1 MFFKDDLELYRTIGQ
16 NIKFYREKAHLTQQE
31 LAEATKLSL
40 SYISK
45 IEASGC
51 NKSMSISALNQI
63 ANALKIE
70 INNFFGE
77 VSFYESNN

>member
-1 MFFKDDLELYRTIGQ
+1 MFFKDDFEIYRTIGQ

-31 LAEATKLSL
+31 LAEAAKLSL

-45 IEASGC
+45 IEANGC

-63 ANALKIE
+63 ANALIIE
-70 INNFFGE
+70 ICNFLKGKE
-77 VSFYESNN
+77 I

>member
-1 MFFKDDLELYRTIGQ
+1 MFFKDDFELYRTIGQ

-31 LAEATKLSL
+31 LAEAAKLSL

-45 IEASGC
+45 IEANGC

-63 ANALKIE
+63 ANALGIE
-70 INNFFGE
+70 INEFFKE
-77 VSFYESNN
+77 L

>member
-1 MFFKDDLELYRTIGQ
+1 MFFKDDSELYRTIGQ

-31 LAEATKLSL
+31 LAEAAKLSL

-63 ANALKIE
+63 ANALGIE
-70 INNFFGE
+70 ISEFFKE
-77 VSFYESNN
+77 L

>member
-1 MFFKDDLELYRTIGQ
+1 MFFKDDFEIYRTIGQ

-31 LAEATKLSL
+31 LAEAAKLSL

-45 IEASGC
+45 LEANGC

-70 INNFFGE
+70 ICNFLKGKE
-77 VSFYESNN
+77 I

>member
-1 MFFKDDLELYRTIGQ
+1 MFFKDDFELYRTIGQ
-16 NIKFYREKAHLTQQE
+16 NIKFYRGKAHLTQQE
-31 LAEATKLSL
+31 LAEAAKLSL

-45 IEASGC
+45 IEANGC

>member
-1 MFFKDDLELYRTIGQ
+1 MFFKDDSELYRAIGQ

-31 LAEATKLSL
+31 LAEAAKLSL

-45 IEASGC
+45 IEANGC

-63 ANALKIE
+63 ANVLGIE
-70 INNFFGE
+70 INEFFKE
-77 VSFYESNN
+77 L

>member
-1 MFFKDDLELYRTIGQ
+1 MFFKDDSELYRAIGQ

-31 LAEATKLSL
+31 LAEAAKLSL

-51 NKSMSISALNQI
+51 DYVK
-63 ANALKIE
+63 KP
-70 INNFFGE
+70 
-77 VSFYESNN
+77 

>member
-1 MFFKDDLELYRTIGQ
+1 MFFKDDSELYRAIGQ

-31 LAEATKLSL
+31 LAEAAKLSL

-51 NKSMSISALNQI
+51 DKSMSISALNQI
-63 ANALKIE
+63 ANALGIE
-70 INNFFGE
+70 IGEFFKE
-77 VSFYESNN
+77 L

>member
-1 MFFKDDLELYRTIGQ
+1 MFFKDDFELYRIIGQ

-31 LAEATKLSL
+31 LAEAAKLSL

-70 INNFFGE
+70 ISNFLKGE
-77 VSFYESNN
+77 EL

>member
-1 MFFKDDLELYRTIGQ
+1 MFFKDDSELYRAIGQ

-31 LAEATKLSL
+31 LAEAAKLSL

-51 NKSMSISALNQI
+51 DKSMSISALNQI
-63 ANALKIE
+63 ANALGIE
-70 INNFFGE
+70 ISEFFKE
-77 VSFYESNN
+77 L

>member
-1 MFFKDDLELYRTIGQ
+1 MFFKDDSELYRAIGQ

-31 LAEATKLSL
+31 LAEAAKLSL

-45 IEASGC
+45 IEANGC

-63 ANALKIE
+63 ANALCIE
-70 INNFFGE
+70 INEFFKE
-77 VSFYESNN
+77 L

>member
-1 MFFKDDLELYRTIGQ
+1 MFFKDDFEIYRTIGQ

-31 LAEATKLSL
+31 LAEAAKLSL

-45 IEASGC
+45 IEANGC

-63 ANALKIE
+63 ANALGIE
-70 INNFFGE
+70 INEFFKE
-77 VSFYESNN
+77 L

>member
-1 MFFKDDLELYRTIGQ
+1 MFFKDDFELYSTIGQ

-31 LAEATKLSL
+31 LAEAAKLSL

-45 IEASGC
+45 IEANGC

-63 ANALKIE
+63 ANALGIE
-70 INNFFGE
+70 INEFFKE
-77 VSFYESNN
+77 L

>member
-1 MFFKDDLELYRTIGQ
+1 MFFKDDSELYRAIGQ

-31 LAEATKLSL
+31 LAEAAKLSL

-45 IEASGC
+45 IEANGC

-63 ANALKIE
+63 ANALGIE
-70 INNFFGE
+70 INEFFKE
-77 VSFYESNN
+77 L

>member
-1 MFFKDDLELYRTIGQ
+1 MFFKDDSELYRTIGQ

-31 LAEATKLSL
+31 LAEAAKLSL

-45 IEASGC
+45 IEANGC

-63 ANALKIE
+63 ANALGIE
-70 INNFFGE
+70 INEFFKE
-77 VSFYESNN
+77 L

>member
-1 MFFKDDLELYRTIGQ
+1 MFFKDDFELYRAIGQ

-31 LAEATKLSL
+31 LAEAAKLSL

-51 NKSMSISALNQI
+51 DKSMSISALNQI
-63 ANALKIE
+63 ANALGIE
-70 INNFFGE
+70 INEFFKE
-77 VSFYESNN
+77 L

>member
-1 MFFKDDLELYRTIGQ
+1 MFFKDDFELYHTIGQ

-31 LAEATKLSL
+31 LAEAAKLSL

-45 IEASGC
+45 IEASSC

-63 ANALKIE
+63 ANALGIE
-70 INNFFGE
+70 INEFFKE
-77 VSFYESNN
+77 L

>member
-1 MFFKDDLELYRTIGQ
+1 MFFKDDFEIYRTIGQ
-16 NIKFYREKAHLTQQE
+16 NIKFYREKARLTQQE
-31 LAEATKLSL
+31 LAEAAKLSL

-45 IEASGC
+45 IEANGC

-70 INNFFGE
+70 ICNFLKGKE
-77 VSFYESNN
+77 I

>member
-1 MFFKDDLELYRTIGQ
+1 MFFKDDFEIYRTIGQ
-16 NIKFYREKAHLTQQE
+16 NIKFYREKAHLTQ
-31 LAEATKLSL
+31 LAEAAKLSL

-45 IEASGC
+45 IEANGC